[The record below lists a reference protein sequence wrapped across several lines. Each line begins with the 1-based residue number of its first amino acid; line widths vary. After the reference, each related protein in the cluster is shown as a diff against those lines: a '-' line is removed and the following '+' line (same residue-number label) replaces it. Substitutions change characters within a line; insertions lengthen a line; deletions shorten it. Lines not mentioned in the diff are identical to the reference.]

1 MLIDDIKIRVQ
12 AGKGGNG
19 MAAFNKTK
27 MNLGPT
33 GGNGG
38 NGGNIYIE
46 GITDLGSLI
55 QFRYKKDIK
64 AEKGKNAKG
73 RDDGAGGKDLVLKVP
88 VGTVVHNLT
97 NGKNF
102 EIVSM
107 GQKIF
112 LAKGGIGGKG
122 NYFFKSST
130 NTTPIEFEDGTP
142 GEEFELRLELKL
154 IADVGLVGL
163 PNAGKSSLLNRLTN
177 ARSKVA
183 NYPFTTLNP
192 NLGVY
197 YELILADIPGLIE
210 GASKGKGLGDKF
222 LRHIERTKTIFHLVS
237 CESQD
242 PAEDY
247 QTIRNELGAYN
258 KDLLLKQEY
267 VFLSKSDELAK
278 EELEEKLKALRKKVP
293 QTIPISII
301 DDKSIEQVEII
312 LRKLIEKKRELEAPA
327 KDQE

>member
-1 MLIDDIKIRVQ
+1 MLIDDVKIRVR

-38 NGGNIYIE
+38 KGGNIYME

-55 QFRYKKDIK
+55 QFRYKKEIK
-64 AEKGKNAKG
+64 AEKGENAKG
-73 RDDGAGGKDLVLKVP
+73 RDDGSGGKDLVLKVP

-97 NGKNF
+97 NGKDF
-102 EIVSM
+102 EIVSI

-112 LAKGGIGGKG
+112 LAKGGTGGKG

-130 NTTPIEFEDGTP
+130 NTTPIEFEEGTL

-163 PNAGKSSLLNRLTN
+163 PNAGKSSLLNRMTN
-177 ARSKVA
+177 AKSKVA

-222 LRHIERTKTIFHLVS
+222 LRHVERTKTIFHLVS
-237 CESQD
+237 AESKD
-242 PAEDY
+242 PAKDY

-267 VFLSKSDELAK
+267 VFLSKSDELGK
-278 EELEEKLKALRKKVP
+278 EELEKKLKILEDKAP
-293 QTIPISII
+293 QAIAISII
-301 DDKSIEQVEII
+301 DDESMGRVEVI
-312 LRKLIEKKRELEAPA
+312 LRKLIEQKNAPKEIA
-327 KDQE
+327 ETQV